1 MSRESFARQAARAG
15 LAAALAVALVPAA
28 AFADGAGVDAGAAE
42 GEGVN
47 ESGDEG
53 AGVDP
58 DDCANSW
65 RYDNGVWMYA
75 EGYVAD
81 GGSAGN
87 VSADG
92 ASGDDGLSALAYQP
106 GWNWPKVD
114 GGYQSN
120 DESVFPAI
128 RKGIDVSYH
137 QGVINWEKVKAD
149 GIDFAILRCGYV
161 RTLGQPQVDKQWK
174 RNAEECER
182 LSIPYGVYIYSY
194 AKTVQAAKAEADH
207 VVNTLRGFSPSYP
220 VYFDLEEVSLES
232 TLNRMLLADM
242 ATVFCNRVSAA
253 GYTPGVYANTNWW
266 NNYLTDP
273 VFSQWDRWVAQYNS
287 KCTYQGAYRLWQ
299 CSSSGAVDGITGNVD
314 VNLERDEAFATV
326 DMNKTW
332 VRDGSTWYLHN
343 GAGKVLTG
351 WQVVNGTRYYLDR
364 SGAMQTG
371 WVQSGG
377 SWYYFAKSGA
387 MKTGWVKSGGS
398 WYYLDAHGKMLTG
411 WQTVNGETYYLR
423 PSSGAMVTGTMVI
436 DGTRYWFSDSGAL
449 FGGSSS
455 GSGFAD
461 VAPGAWYYYP
471 VCGATLALGY
481 MNGYGNGSF
490 GPEDGL
496 TRGQAACLIYNMAG
510 GASSLLKT
518 EIAGND
524 SVGYFSFTDVP
535 PKAYY
540 AKAVAWAKA
549 AGIVNGYGGTGNF
562 DPDRAVTREQ
572 LACMLW
578 GYAKAA
584 GSSTVSGVNVSQ
596 ALASKKDGASVSG
609 WARDGVG
616 WAVANRIM
624 GNAGLI
630 NPASGV
636 SRAEAVAMAVNYQPE
651 KFSA

>member
-1 MSRESFARQAARAG
+1 MNRKGFVRKAASAG

-28 AFADGAGVDAGAAE
+28 ALADDDAGRIDA
-42 GEGVN
+42 
-47 ESGDEG
+47 
-53 AGVDP
+53 DP
-58 DDCANSW
+58 DDRANSW
-65 RYDNGVWMYA
+65 RYDDGAWVYA
-75 EGYVAD
+75 EDYAAAGASVGDAAGD
-81 GGSAGN
+81 DASAG
-87 VSADG
+87 DG
-92 ASGDDGLSALAYQP
+92 ISSLAYQP

-161 RTLGQPQVDKQWK
+161 RTLGRPQVDLQWK
-174 RNAEECER
+174 RNAQECER
-182 LSIPYGVYIYSY
+182 LGIPYGVYIYSY
-194 AKTVQAAKAEADH
+194 AKTVEAAKAEADH

-242 ATVFCNRVSAA
+242 ATVFCNRISAA

-314 VNLERDEAFATV
+314 MNLERDEAFATV

-332 VRDGSTWYLHN
+332 VKDGSTWYLHN

-351 WQVVNGTRYYLDR
+351 WQVVNG
-364 SGAMQTG
+364 
-371 WVQSGG
+371 
-377 SWYYFAKSGA
+377 
-387 MKTGWVKSGGS
+387 
-398 WYYLDAHGKMLTG
+398 
-411 WQTVNGETYYLR
+411 ETYYLR
-423 PSSGAMVTGTMVI
+423 PSGGAMVTGTALV
-436 DGTRYWFSDSGAL
+436 DGVRYWFSDSGAL
-449 FGGSSS
+449 FGGSSA

-461 VAPGAWYYYP
+461 VPLGAWYYYP
-471 VCGATLALGY
+471 VCGATRALGY

-490 GPEDGL
+490 GPEDKL

-518 EIAGND
+518 DVAGND
-524 SVGYFSFTDVP
+524 SVGYFSFADVA

-540 AKAVAWAKA
+540 AKAVAWARA
-549 AGIVNGYGGTGNF
+549 AGIVSGYGGTGNF
-562 DPDRAVTREQ
+562 DPDRTVTREQ
-572 LACMLW
+572 FACMLW
-578 GYAKAA
+578 NYAKAA
-584 GSSTVSGVNVSQ
+584 GSSTVSGVNVGG
-596 ALASKKDGASVSG
+596 ALASKKDGASVSS

-616 WAVANRIM
+616 WAVANGVM
-624 GNAGLI
+624 GNAGSI

-636 SRAEAVAMAVNYQPE
+636 SRAEAATMAVNYQPE